1 MLIGYGENM
10 TPIDVEFTRLMCKV
24 TEATFVKK
32 ICKHDFADYLEKCL
46 SQSFYISYAD
56 WS

>member
-10 TPIDVEFTRLMCKV
+10 TPIDVEFTRFMCKV
-24 TEATFVKK
+24 TGATFVKK

>member
-1 MLIGYGENM
+1 MLIGLGENM

-24 TEATFVKK
+24 TGVTFVKK
-32 ICKHDFADYLEKCL
+32 CKHDYADYLEKCL